1 MSDSSARISSPQ
13 AKEVRRRPG
22 PAPAKSSAAAQADA
36 APPGER
42 RVVDLQRY
50 VPAYL
55 SWIANKLSHSA
66 SQAYLSAFAV
76 GIETWRL
83 LVLLAIEDSLS
94 AQRISKVIGMDKAS
108 VSRAFKSLQARGLIT
123 IGLDAL
129 DGRLRIATITGKGR
143 RLHDS
148 IMAVALERERAL
160 LSVFDEKEKNLL
172 IGLLRRM
179 HENLPAVE
187 AATEQYLVRHF
198 PKVRLKSAP
207 GKDDT

>member
-13 AKEVRRRPG
+13 AKEALRRPG
-22 PAPAKSSAAAQADA
+22 PTPAKSRAAAQADA
-36 APPGER
+36 GPAGER

-55 SWIANKLSHSA
+55 TWIANKLSHSA

-108 VSRAFKSLQARGLIT
+108 VSRAFNSMQARGLIT
-123 IGLDAL
+123 IGLDAR
-129 DGRLRIATITGKGR
+129 DGRLRMATITRKGR
-143 RLHDS
+143 QLHDQ
-148 IMAVALERERAL
+148 ILAIALERERAF
-160 LSVFDEKEKNLL
+160 LSVLDKDETETL
-172 IGLLRRM
+172 IVLLRRL

-187 AATEQYLVRHF
+187 AATEAWMEQRF
-198 PKVRLKSAP
+198 PAARPRRRAS
-207 GKDDT
+207 DT